1 VKSAAKIRVSAI
13 VSMLTISAA
22 AVLGACSTGSD
33 NSGMGADAGLDS
45 DGDASRVEQGAR
57 SVVRRGCTGCH
68 NPPDPDTQG
77 VMSGQTTPR
86 LGTNAY
92 PANLTPDD
100 DFGIGTWTDDQ
111 VFRAITLGIDKNDVP
126 LCFTMPRFGFD
137 TYEIYSMILY
147 LKSLPPIHR
156 QIPTSTCPPLKPR
169 PDAGAD
175 ASAEVDAAEV
185 DSATPPDDSGSD
197 AADAAD

>member
-1 VKSAAKIRVSAI
+1 
-13 VSMLTISAA
+13 MLTISAA

-33 NSGMGADAGLDS
+33 SDGIGSDAGLDS

-68 NPPDPDTQG
+68 NPPDPETQG

-126 LCFTMPRFGFD
+126 LCFTMPRFKFD
-137 TYEIYSMILY
+137 TDEIYSMILY
-147 LKSLPPIHR
+147 LKSLPPIQR

-175 ASAEVDAAEV
+175 ASADADAAEV
-185 DSATPPDDSGSD
+185 DSATSPADSGSD

>member
-1 VKSAAKIRVSAI
+1 
-13 VSMLTISAA
+13 MLTISAA
-22 AVLGACSTGSD
+22 GTLGACSTGGD
-33 NSGMGADAGLDS
+33 NDGSGSDAGLDS
-45 DGDASRVEQGAR
+45 DGDASRIEQGAR

-68 NPPDPDTQG
+68 NPPDPETQG
-77 VMSGQTTPR
+77 LLSGQTTPR

-175 ASAEVDAAEV
+175 ASEDAAES
-185 DSATPPDDSGSD
+185 DSAMSPDDSG
-197 AADAAD
+197 ADAAD